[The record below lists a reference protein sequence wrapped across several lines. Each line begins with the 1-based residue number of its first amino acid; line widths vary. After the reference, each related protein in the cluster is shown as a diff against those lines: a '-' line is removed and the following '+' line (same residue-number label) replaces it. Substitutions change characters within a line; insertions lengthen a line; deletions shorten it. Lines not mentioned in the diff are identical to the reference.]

1 MPQHSDTA
9 TMTNGPGPATV
20 VDSDDEPLDVDTAMR
35 EADQAGV
42 IQWLADR
49 VTIDRMPLTGDGQ
62 LLDALGHA
70 AQRRAAG
77 PRAPVAFVVSYSPDT
92 GIRVVSSS
100 MTAGWISICCW
111 VSSPRFGVS
120 TPTCSLPGSSTTRS
134 PRSWCSWVICS
145 AWSTAAVTWIANMAP
160 AV

>member
-92 GIRVVSSS
+92 GI
-100 MTAGWISICCW
+100 AEID
-111 VSSPRFGVS
+111 FG
-120 TPTCSLPGSSTTRS
+120 PNC
-134 PRSWCSWVICS
+134 
-145 AWSTAAVTWIANMAP
+145 TAAVVRELCINVAASCSGDGSPTVVFHRDGETILTR
-160 AV
+160 